1 MAPFSARGSP
11 AAKTLLQTAGV
22 KTWQGAIMTSSSFE
36 VLELA
41 GTLERRGRLG
51 FGGLFLFEV
60 GVAFC
65 SCCQSGAQ
73 KRLFFSPN

>member
-1 MAPFSARGSP
+1 
-11 AAKTLLQTAGV
+11 
-22 KTWQGAIMTSSSFE
+22 MTSSSFE

-41 GTLERRGRLG
+41 GTVERRGRLG

-65 SCCQSGAQ
+65 SRCQSGAQ
-73 KRLFFSPN
+73 KRLVFFPKLARVCCSGLVGAELLCARLSSVQPL

>member
-1 MAPFSARGSP
+1 
-11 AAKTLLQTAGV
+11 
-22 KTWQGAIMTSSSFE
+22 MTSSSFE